1 MASSNNAKKR
11 PDFNVSQIMNIEGRD
26 KAKFYDV
33 GVGFKNSDGSINIM
47 TVHGTFRISEVKENS
62 GK

>member
-1 MASSNNAKKR
+1 MPNQNNTKKT
-11 PDFNVSQIMNIEGRD
+11 PDFNVAQIMEIPGRD

-47 TVHGTFRISEVKENS
+47 TVHGTLRISEVKENN
-62 GK
+62 K